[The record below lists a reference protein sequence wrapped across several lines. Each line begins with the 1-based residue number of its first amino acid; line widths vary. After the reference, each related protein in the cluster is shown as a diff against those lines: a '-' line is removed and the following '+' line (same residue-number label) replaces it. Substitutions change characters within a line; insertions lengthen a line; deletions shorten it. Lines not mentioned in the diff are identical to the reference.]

1 MSLRSPNSPDSNS
14 NRNHSL
20 NHPHAHAPNTPSGLR
35 EAHTL
40 SASPEETRY
49 GMNVDG
55 STAPSSSNPSPLT
68 SPAHPNNDPAEDEDI
83 ARFDGLEH
91 RADGENTALLR
102 KHFDFGGHPIHEGP
116 CDHGTFSPRLESRTG
131 SVRSSNDYGF
141 GGAPSNRPENGGG
154 SSSMLGSLLEG
165 IGMKNGPGPVGKKK
179 MSTTRYLAERHGVKN
194 TTTMYALNILPEDV
208 RFVNLLLMFAALQV
222 LYILHSIFRVDPTI

>member
-1 MSLRSPNSPDSNS
+1 MSSRSPDPSDSNS
-14 NRNHSL
+14 NRNRSI
-20 NHPHAHAPNTPSGLR
+20 NHPHAPTTPSGLR

-40 SASPEETRY
+40 SASPEEMRH

-68 SPAHPNNDPAEDEDI
+68 SPIHPNNDPVEDDES
-83 ARFDGLEH
+83 RFNGLEH

-131 SVRSSNDYGF
+131 SMRSSNDYGC
-141 GGAPSNRPENGGG
+141 GNALSSRPETGRG
-154 SSSMLGSLLEG
+154 SSSIFGSLLG
-165 IGMKNGPGPVGKKK
+165 GVGMKNGPGPVGKKK

-194 TTTMYALNILPEDV
+194 TTTMYALN
-208 RFVNLLLMFAALQV
+208 
-222 LYILHSIFRVDPTI
+222 